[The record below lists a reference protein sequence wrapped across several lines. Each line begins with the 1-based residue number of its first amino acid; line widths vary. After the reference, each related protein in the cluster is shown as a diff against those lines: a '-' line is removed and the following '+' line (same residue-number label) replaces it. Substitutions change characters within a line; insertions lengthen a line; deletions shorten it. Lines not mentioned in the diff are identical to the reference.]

1 MKNYVIM
8 FLIIVIAALAV
19 SSAVFY
25 GLYMYEHNSKKNEIW
40 ANTPLPE
47 NTQAQVIASATEIK
61 IKNKIQTS
69 SGSVTQAQII
79 PVYPESNVTVNIT
92 DENKIEVSQKI
103 WGFCVK
109 PNISVFY
116 ADHIQCGFGA
126 RFVFIRLWGVSLG
139 ISQEL
144 APYVMIDRRLR
155 DVLPILANASIGII
169 VEQNAAS
176 VSFSV
181 YL

>member
-1 MKNYVIM
+1 MKNYVII
-8 FLIIVIAALAV
+8 FLIIAVTALGICSV
-19 SSAVFY
+19 VFY
-25 GLYMYEHNSKKNEIW
+25 ALYMHEHNSKKNEIW
-40 ANTPLPE
+40 ANTPLAE
-47 NTQAQVIASATEIK
+47 HTQSQVIASTTEIK

-79 PVYPESNVTVNIT
+79 PVYPESIVTVNIT
-92 DENKIEVSQKI
+92 DENKIEITQKI
-103 WGFCVK
+103 WGLCIK

-126 RFVFIRLWGVSLG
+126 RFLFIRLWGVSLG

-155 DVLPILANASIGII
+155 DVLPILANASIGLI

>member
-1 MKNYVIM
+1 MKNYVIV
-8 FLIIVIAALAV
+8 FLIVVAAVLAT
-19 SSAVFY
+19 SSVVFY
-25 GLYMYEHNSKKNEIW
+25 ALYMHEHNSKKNEIW

-47 NTQAQVIASATEIK
+47 HTQAQVIASATEIK
-61 IKNKIQTS
+61 IKNKTQTS
-69 SGSVTQAQII
+69 SGTVTQAQII
-79 PVYPESNVTVNIT
+79 PVYPESIVTVNLT
-92 DENKIEVSQKI
+92 DENKVEISQKV
-103 WGFCVK
+103 WGLCIK

-116 ADHIQCGFGA
+116 ADHMQCGFGA
-126 RFVFIRLWGVSLG
+126 RFLFIRLWGVSLG

-155 DVLPILANASIGII
+155 DVLPILANASIGLI